1 VSRQATTTT
10 TFDDPITTLLPETLP
25 AEMTIITAPST
36 TAYQLRGWDLSELLP
51 APTEEVIARRFA
63 ELEAALREFEACR
76 ETLAAGP
83 SRMSPQQLLAILRR
97 YEAITE
103 QTSLLANYGSLWFNS
118 DTGNQEAITFR
129 NRVRQAVTA
138 ATNRILFFTL
148 WWKGLTDDEAQAL
161 LPPAPHA
168 PAAPAASAE
177 LPAAAPPET
186 AAPETAGAAP
196 ILSPVRLA
204 DYRHFL
210 LELRRLSPY
219 TLDEKSEQII
229 NIKDDNG
236 IGAVMTLYS
245 MLTNRLE
252 FTLEVDGETKRLTR
266 DALAGYAHSTQPALR
281 AAAYRELYRVFA
293 DEATILGQIYVNVV
307 RDWHEEAVGLRG
319 YPSAIAVRNTD
330 NDIPDRAVDVLLEVA
345 RANAPV
351 FQRYFRLKAG
361 WLGLDRLRRYDI
373 YAPLASSERK
383 IPYQEAA
390 RSVLETFGEF
400 DARLAGLAE
409 RVLAEHHLDGEIR
422 KGKRAGAFCA
432 TVLPRLTPW
441 VLVNYTG
448 RVRDV
453 TTLAHEL
460 GHAVH
465 SMLAED
471 HSILTQHASL
481 PLAETASVF
490 AEMLIT
496 DRLLREEPDPLAR
509 RDLLASAVDDVYATV
524 LRQSYFVLYELEAH
538 QAILAGRSLEDLNE
552 IYLANLAEQYGDS
565 VLVAPEFRYEWLSI
579 PHIYQTPFYCYA
591 YSFGQ
596 LLVLALYR
604 RYQEQGA
611 AFKPGYLKLL
621 GYGGSAR
628 PEAILA
634 EVGIDMTDRRFWQGG
649 FDLVRQ
655 RIDELEAIRI

>member
-1 VSRQATTTT
+1 
-10 TFDDPITTLLPETLP
+10 
-25 AEMTIITAPST
+25 MTIITAPST

-63 ELEAALREFEACR
+63 ELESALREFEACR

-97 YEAITE
+97 HEAITE
-103 QTSLLANYGSLWFNS
+103 QTSLLSNYGSLWFNS

-129 NRVRQAVTA
+129 TRVRQAVTA

-148 WWKGLTDDEAQAL
+148 WWKGLTNDEAQAL
-161 LPPAPHA
+161 LPPAPPA
-168 PAAPAASAE
+168 PPAPAE
-177 LPAAAPPET
+177 LPATATPEI
-186 AAPETAGAAP
+186 AAPESAGAAP
-196 ILSPVRLA
+196 SLSPVRLA

-252 FTLEVDGETKRLTR
+252 FTLEVEGETKRLTR

-293 DEATILGQIYVNVV
+293 DEATIFGQIYVNVV

-383 IPYQEAA
+383 IPYEEAV

-400 DARLAGLAE
+400 DARFAGLAE

-453 TTLAHEL
+453 ATLAHEL